1 MPLSSLQDDWKLKRE
16 TIEAYLHL
24 VEAEYNP
31 NSYHNNIHGADV
43 TQTVAVILKSLETS
57 LSMDIPKMDLFC
69 LIVGASVHDL
79 GHLGVNNDFLINS
92 KHPRATTYND
102 KAVNENFHISRAFEL
117 ARTMPGCDIF
127 EGFTV
132 DEAKKVSYSSA
143 LATIRH
149 VTRLNDRS
157 VAS

>member
-1 MPLSSLQDDWKLKRE
+1 
-16 TIEAYLHL
+16 
-24 VEAEYNP
+24 
-31 NSYHNNIHGADV
+31 
-43 TQTVAVILKSLETS
+43 
-57 LSMDIPKMDLFC
+57 MDMPKMDLFC

-132 DEAKKVSYSSA
+132 DEAKKVSALHLSS
-143 LATIRH
+143 LSIKLTI
-149 VTRLNDRS
+149 LNPFY
-157 VAS
+157 